1 MISSMTVTYDSVNLD
16 VDLIDALGTPLSITM
31 LDIAGVEMTTA
42 GQANVCPDNL
52 PLAPVWSMISS
63 DATLN

>member
-42 GQANVCPDNL
+42 G
-52 PLAPVWSMISS
+52 
-63 DATLN
+63 